1 MKTRKS
7 IILAAFVAVC
17 GLVIAQGFGGGM
29 GMGGG
34 RMSST
39 DRAKTEADQL
49 KTTLS
54 LNADQAS
61 KIQAISLKYAQ
72 KDSVNM
78 AAMMAGG
85 GQMDFQ
91 KMQSDRAA
99 TAEAKTKEYNALLT
113 PDQQAKYKTYLA
125 EQEAARQQR
134 MQQMQQGGGGF
145 GGFGGGAPQQ

>member
-29 GMGGG
+29 GGA

-39 DRAKTEADQL
+39 ERAKTEADQL

-54 LNADQAS
+54 LSADQAS

-72 KDSVNM
+72 KDSVNR
-78 AAMMAGG
+78 AAMTAGG

-91 KMQSDRAA
+91 KMQADRAA
-99 TAEAKTKEYNALLT
+99 TAEAKSKEYNALMT

-125 EQEAARQQR
+125 EQEAARQQM
-134 MQQMQQGGGGF
+134 MQQMQQGGGM
-145 GGFGGGAPQQ
+145 GGFGGGAPQ

>member
-1 MKTRKS
+1 MKTRKT
-7 IILAAFVAVC
+7 IILAALVAVS

-29 GMGGG
+29 GGG
-34 RMSST
+34 RMSTT

-54 LNADQAS
+54 LSADQAS
-61 KIQAISLKYAQ
+61 KIQAISLNYAQ

-85 GQMDFQ
+85 EGGQMDFT
-91 KMQSDRAA
+91 KMQADRAA
-99 TAEAKTKEYNALLT
+99 TAEAKSKEYNALLT

-134 MQQMQQGGGGF
+134 MQQMQQGGGM
-145 GGFGGGAPQQ
+145 GGFGGGAPQ

>member
-29 GMGGG
+29 GGG
-34 RMSST
+34 RMSTT
-39 DRAKTEADQL
+39 DRATREVEQL

-54 LNADQAS
+54 LDAAQAT
-61 KIQAISLKYAQ
+61 KLQAISIKFAQ

-78 AAMMAGG
+78 AAMMSGG
-85 GQMDFQ
+85 GQPDMA
-91 KMQSDRAA
+91 KMQADRAA
-99 TAEAKTKEYNALLT
+99 TTEAKTKEYNAVLT
-113 PDQQAKYKTYLA
+113 ADQQAKYKTYLS
-125 EQEAARQQR
+125 EQAARR
-134 MQQMQQGGGGF
+134 AQGGGM